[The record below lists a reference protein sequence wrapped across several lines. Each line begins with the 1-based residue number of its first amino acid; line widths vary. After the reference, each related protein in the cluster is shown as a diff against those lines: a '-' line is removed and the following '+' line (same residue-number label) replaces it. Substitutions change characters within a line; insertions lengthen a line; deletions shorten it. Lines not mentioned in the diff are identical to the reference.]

1 MIVNLGG
8 ADRILRIVGGIVLF
22 LLAWA
27 SGPALF
33 DSSIVKTIATIA
45 GVVFVGTA
53 LVRFCPLYTLF
64 GIKTCRR

>member
-8 ADRILRIVGGIVLF
+8 ADRILRIVVGIVLI
-22 LLAWA
+22 LLAWV

-33 DSSIVKTIATIA
+33 DSVIVKIITTIA